1 MKTITSSLVL
11 VVGVALGG
19 CSSSVKDV
27 TMAPKL
33 FRILIPASDI
43 ERATRFYRTVL
54 ACDGIRVSD
63 GRHYFDLGGTIM
75 ACYDPRADGDGYDAR
90 PNPEHY
96 YIAVDDLDKTFAQCQ
111 SVGAEFA
118 TGKLDGAP
126 LGEIAVRPWG
136 ERCFYIKDPTGNPV
150 CFVDS
155 TTMFTG
161 D

>member
-1 MKTITSSLVL
+1 
-11 VVGVALGG
+11 
-19 CSSSVKDV
+19 
-27 TMAPKL
+27 MAPKL

-43 ERATRFYRTVL
+43 DKAVRFYQSVL
-54 ACDGIRVSD
+54 ACDGIRVSG
-63 GRHYFDLGGTIM
+63 GRHYFDLGGTIL

-90 PNPEHY
+90 PNQAHL
-96 YIAVDDLDKTFAQCQ
+96 YIAVDDLDKTFALCQ

-118 TGKLDGAP
+118 TDTLDDVGLGA
-126 LGEIAVRPWG
+126 IAERPWG
-136 ERCFYIKDPTGNPV
+136 ERSFYIKDPTGNPV